1 MHALELK
8 VPPVVV
14 VLITTSVMVVLAQAA
29 PSLGFEMPA
38 RNGVALGLVLMG
50 AAVAI
55 AGVVAFRRAHT
66 TVNPMQPQTS
76 AALVQSGPYRFTRNP
91 MYLGMLLGL
100 GGLGVWLSNVLA
112 LLLLPAFVLYMNRFQ
127 IEPEE
132 RTLAAIF
139 GGRFV
144 TYQAAVRRWL

>member
-14 VLITTSVMVVLAQAA
+14 VLITASVMVAIAQAA
-29 PSLGFEMPA
+29 PTLGFAMPA
-38 RNGVALGLVLMG
+38 RNGVALGLALMG

-55 AGVVAFRRAHT
+55 AGVVAFRGAHT

-100 GGLGVWLSNVLA
+100 AGLGVWLSNVLA
-112 LLLLPAFVLYMNRFQ
+112 LLLLPAFVLYMNCFQ

-132 RTLAAIF
+132 RALAAIF